1 MITIN
6 LAVILG
12 TTFSNLLIKFNYS
25 ENKYRFHKSLE
36 KFKSYILY
44 FIILIIITIY
54 FFNKNLIFFDYYFFA
69 KDSYNP
75 NNSFFERFFYLDF
88 T

>member
-54 FFNKNLIFFDYYFFA
+54 F
-69 KDSYNP
+69 
-75 NNSFFERFFYLDF
+75 
-88 T
+88 